1 MLIIASPAE
10 QGVAISRAQSDCF
23 NNRLRCPSRN
33 VHRERESVMAK
44 KIAIIG
50 AGPGGLT
57 AGMIL
62 ARRGFEVSIYEKDG
76 CVGGRNKP
84 LMLDG
89 YTFDTGPTFLMM
101 KFILEEMFQE
111 AGADARQY
119 LDIIRLDPM
128 YRLRFFDKE
137 VLVSDDHEKMKD
149 EIRRA
154 FPGEETGLDRFL
166 KKEETR
172 LRYLFPCL
180 QKPYSSILDMVSAPM
195 LRALPHLD
203 LGTSVFQALGRY
215 FPSEQLRICFTFQSK
230 YLGMSAWECPAAF
243 AMIAYIEHKWG
254 IHHVRGG
261 LNKISEAMAQ
271 VFRSNGGTLHLSTP
285 VKKVHARAG
294 RACGVELADG
304 TKVDAD
310 EVIVNADFSYA
321 VTTLM
326 DREWVR
332 KYAPERLA
340 RKKYSCSIFLLYLG
354 VNKRY
359 EQIPHHNIFFA
370 RNYRKNVEDIFT
382 RLTLSDEISFYVHNA
397 AILDPT
403 LAPPGKST
411 IYILVPV
418 PNLQGQVNWATEQE
432 AFRERVLE
440 EVVRRTEM
448 NDLREHIEVEKVYT
462 PETWRD
468 EFNVYFGATFN
479 LGHNLTQM
487 LYFRPR
493 NRFECLENCY
503 LVGGGTHPG
512 SGLPTIYGS
521 GRIAANLIS
530 EKYGI
535 PFTPP
540 APLEGKM

>member
-1 MLIIASPAE
+1 
-10 QGVAISRAQSDCF
+10 
-23 NNRLRCPSRN
+23 
-33 VHRERESVMAK
+33 MAK

-50 AGPGGLT
+50 AGPGGLA

-62 ARRGFEVSIYEKDG
+62 ARRGFDVSIYEKDAV
-76 CVGGRNKP
+76 VGGRNKP
-84 LMLDG
+84 LELNG

-101 KFILEEMFQE
+101 KFILDEMFQE
-111 AGADARQY
+111 AGTDAQQW
-119 LDIIRLDPM
+119 LDFIRLDPM
-128 YRLRFFDKE
+128 YRLRFVDKE

-149 EIRRA
+149 AIKRA
-154 FPGEETGLDRFL
+154 FPGEETGLERFL
-166 KKEETR
+166 QKEGTR

-180 QKPYSSILDMVSAPM
+180 QKPYSSIFDMVSAP
-195 LRALPHLD
+195 LIKALPHLD

-215 FPSEQLRICFTFQSK
+215 FSSEQLRICFTFQSK

-243 AMIAYIEHKWG
+243 AMIAYIEHNWG
-254 IHHVRGG
+254 IYHVRGG
-261 LNKISEAMAQ
+261 LNKISHAMAW
-271 VFRSNGGTLHLSTP
+271 VFRNNGGKLYLSTP
-285 VKKVHARAG
+285 VTRVLTRG
-294 RACGVELADG
+294 NRACGVELADG
-304 TKVDAD
+304 TKVAAD
-310 EVIVNADFSYA
+310 DVVVNADFSYA

-326 DREWVR
+326 DRAQVR

-340 RKKYSCSIFLLYLG
+340 RKKYSCSIFLMYLG
-354 VNKRY
+354 INKRY
-359 EQIPHHNIFFA
+359 DQIPHHNIFFA
-370 RNYRKNVEDIFT
+370 KNYRKNVEDIFT

-397 AILDPT
+397 AILDHS

-418 PNLQGQVNWATEQE
+418 PNLQGQVNWKQEQG

-440 EVVRRTEM
+440 EVVKRTEM
-448 NDLREHIEVEKVYT
+448 KDLRGHIEVEKVYT

-468 EFNVYFGATFN
+468 EFNVYYGATFN
-479 LGHNLTQM
+479 LGHTLRQM
-487 LYFRPR
+487 LYFRPH

-512 SGLPTIYGS
+512 SGLPTIYES

-530 EKYGI
+530 KKYGV

-540 APLEGKM
+540 TPLDSKM